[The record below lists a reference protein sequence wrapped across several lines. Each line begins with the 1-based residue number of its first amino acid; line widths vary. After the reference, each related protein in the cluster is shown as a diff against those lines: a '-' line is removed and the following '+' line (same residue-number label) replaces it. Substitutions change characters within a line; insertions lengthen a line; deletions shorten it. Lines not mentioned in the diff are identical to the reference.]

1 VALALGWVGGTKI
14 EHSTWQMSTN
24 LVVRC
29 WAASQN
35 GTKNID
41 ESQKHAWDVEVV
53 LLEARAV

>member
-41 ESQKHAWDVEVV
+41 EGITEKTSQQVDMKSE
-53 LLEARAV
+53 